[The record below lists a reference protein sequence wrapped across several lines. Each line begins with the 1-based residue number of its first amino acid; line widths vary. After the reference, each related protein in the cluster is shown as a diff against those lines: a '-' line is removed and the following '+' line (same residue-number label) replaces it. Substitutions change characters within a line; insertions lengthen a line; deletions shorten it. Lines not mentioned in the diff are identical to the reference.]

1 MAHKL
6 KDTPKVF
13 FKVVD
18 ELGLNDDVSDSR
30 RKVVFHSLRHTF
42 ASWHVMAGTDI
53 YTVKKLM
60 GHSNI
65 AMTERYS
72 HLAPE
77 ALQNATRALE
87 KAINKVDR
95 KKAGKVVNFNK
106 SKKFFI

>member
-1 MAHKL
+1 
-6 KDTPKVF
+6 
-13 FKVVD
+13 
-18 ELGLNDDVSDSR
+18 
-30 RKVVFHSLRHTF
+30 
-42 ASWHVMAGTDI
+42 
-53 YTVKKLM
+53 M

-95 KKAGKVVNFNK
+95 KKAGKVVNFQK
-106 SKKFFI
+106 